1 MANNHVLEARRRRLL
16 EAIGQTDLNAI
27 HARVTGSPSVVSYQF
42 LRRAILQELGRLRR
56 RDAALDRVRP
66 HRGVTL

>member
-16 EAIGQTDLNAI
+16 EAVGQTDLNAI

-42 LRRAILQELGRLRR
+42 LRRAILQDWDAYAEEMRR
-56 RDAALDRVRP
+56 WIEFALT
-66 HRGVTL
+66 GESTL